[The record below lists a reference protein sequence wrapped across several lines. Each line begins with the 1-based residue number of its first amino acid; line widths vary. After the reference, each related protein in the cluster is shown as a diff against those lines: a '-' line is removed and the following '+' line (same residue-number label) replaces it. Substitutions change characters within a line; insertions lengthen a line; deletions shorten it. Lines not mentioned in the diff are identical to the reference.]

1 MKEIDEFIT
10 HISLDLNFSKN
21 TAKSYR
27 KDIEDFYE
35 FIFNQGIDIV
45 DLDVQIIRN
54 YLSKLLEEGKTKVTC
69 CRKLSCLRHYFDYLV
84 RTGVVKKN
92 LFIFVHSP
100 KKEIR
105 YPEALYVEQIDTLF
119 ERNKERTDIL
129 KDRDQAILELLYAS
143 GVRASE
149 LVNIKLSDLDVKN
162 RSIRI
167 MGKGSKE
174 RMVLFSVSC
183 QTTIENYLKN
193 SRPLLLIKNKIDF
206 DVEFLFLNSNG
217 KQLTTRGL
225 EYILKDI
232 ENKTGCSYGL
242 HPHLLRHTFATHLLE
257 GGADLRVIQK
267 LLGHES
273 LNTTQVYTHVT
284 DEAMKNQFN
293 MAHPRAKKT
302 K

>member
-1 MKEIDEFIT
+1 MKEIDEFIE
-10 HISLDLNFSKN
+10 HIGLDLKFSKN
-21 TAKSYR
+21 TQKSYR
-27 KDIEDFYE
+27 EDIDDFYD
-35 FIFNQGIDIV
+35 FIFSQGIDIV

-69 CRKLSCLRHYFDYLV
+69 CRKLSSLRHYFDYLV
-84 RTGVVKKN
+84 QHGYVKQN
-92 LFIFVHSP
+92 LFVFIHAP

-105 YPEALYVEQIDTLF
+105 YPEALYLEQIDSLF
-119 ERNKERTDIL
+119 ERNKARNDNL

-149 LVNIKLSDLDVKN
+149 LINIKMSDLEIKD

-174 RMVLFSVSC
+174 RMVLFSKSC
-183 QTTIENYLKN
+183 QETLENYIKC
-193 SRPLLLIKNKIDF
+193 SRPILLGKNKVDF
-206 DVEFLFLNSNG
+206 NVEYLFLSSSG

-225 EYILKDI
+225 EYILK
-232 ENKTGCSYGL
+232 EVEEKTGCAYGL

-273 LNTTQVYTHVT
+273 LNTTQIYTHVT

-293 MAHPRAKKT
+293 MAHPRAKK

>member
-21 TAKSYR
+21 TAKSYK

-105 YPEALYVEQIDTLF
+105 YPEALYLEQVEALINK
-119 ERNKERTDIL
+119 NKE
-129 KDRDQAILELLYAS
+129 
-143 GVRASE
+143 
-149 LVNIKLSDLDVKN
+149 
-162 RSIRI
+162 
-167 MGKGSKE
+167 M
-174 RMVLFSVSC
+174 
-183 QTTIENYLKN
+183 KN
-193 SRPLLLIKNKIDF
+193 SYKVMKK
-206 DVEFLFLNSNG
+206 FLKFVQN
-217 KQLTTRGL
+217 
-225 EYILKDI
+225 
-232 ENKTGCSYGL
+232 
-242 HPHLLRHTFATHLLE
+242 
-257 GGADLRVIQK
+257 
-267 LLGHES
+267 
-273 LNTTQVYTHVT
+273 
-284 DEAMKNQFN
+284 
-293 MAHPRAKKT
+293 
-302 K
+302 